1 MMTKHKAF
9 SVLLS
14 AILLICFTASDIFA
28 KDTDEKGAGGVEQL
42 ASLGSMTPQSYPS
55 SIMPEFNEHL
65 EDDSLSARIHH
76 DRGVDYTD
84 KGQYD
89 LALSEFDTAL
99 ELDPLSAETYNN
111 RGIIYAK
118 KGDLD
123 HAITDFTSAL
133 AINPDDADAY
143 YNRGIAYAT
152 RGQADRALS
161 DLEKCV
167 TLEPTNAA
175 AYKNM
180 GVILASVACAYWERA
195 CQLGNCD
202 RLEKAAQ
209 IGLCVAAP
217 ENNTLSP

>member
-9 SVLLS
+9 GVLLS
-14 AILLICFTASDIFA
+14 AILLICFTAGDISA
-28 KDTDEKGAGGVEQL
+28 KDTDENGTRGVEQI
-42 ASLGSMTPQSYPS
+42 ASLGSMTPQSHPS

-65 EDDSLSARIHH
+65 KDDSLSARIHH

-89 LALSEFDTAL
+89 LALPEFDKVL
-99 ELDPLSAETYNN
+99 ELYPLSAETYNN
-111 RGIIYAK
+111 RGITYAK

-123 HAITDFTSAL
+123 HAIADFTRAL
-133 AINPDDADAY
+133 AINPDDAKAY
-143 YNRGIAYAT
+143 YNRGIAYAI
-152 RGQADRALS
+152 RRQVDLALS

-167 TLEPTNAA
+167 KLEPTNAA
-175 AYKNM
+175 AYKSM
-180 GVILASVACAYWERA
+180 GVILASLACSYWERA

-217 ENNTLSP
+217 GNNSLSP